1 MKKKIFNFIS
11 NSFFVIALM
20 IGERS
25 NFLKILCMYI
35 LFFIL
40 FLNTKLL
47 KKLFLSLFFLIIATT
62 VILTVPNL
70 KSKFV
75 HHIFSEELTREFKSN
90 NKINYLEVIS
100 KSQYLSHYYIAYKIF
115 KDHKVFGTGF
125 KSFRIESK
133 KEYQIKDI
141 YGASTHPHQIHF
153 EILSELGIVGYLL
166 IFANLIFVLFSQL
179 KYKKIL

>member
-1 MKKKIFNFIS
+1 M
-11 NSFFVIALM
+11 
-20 IGERS
+20 
-25 NFLKILCMYI
+25 
-35 LFFIL
+35 
-40 FLNTKLL
+40 L

-62 VILTVPNL
+62 VILNVPNL

-125 KSFRIESK
+125 KSFRIESRK

-179 KYKKIL
+179 KYKKNSLNKSAILFNYFNIANITFRKFLHKLCGYNFFYKLFLFNST